1 MRYFSYIEYEKD
13 SLGEIV
19 TVSEDHIRQNYYPY
33 WRKTMVRLLSEDRVR
48 ESYSFEDCLGD
59 WIALNWAWE
68 VEAPT

>member
-1 MRYFSYIEYEKD
+1 MRYFSYNEYEED
-13 SLGEIV
+13 GLGEIV

-33 WRKTMVRLLSEDRVR
+33 WRAQVVAKFGEEYASNN
-48 ESYSFEDCLGD
+48 YCFQDCLEE